1 MNHLEATKSVVGH
14 TENLTAAQTHTL
26 TIDTLGYAYVSVDVC
41 QEAWG
46 NAGYTSQAAFTVLKL
61 EESDL
66 SGSAYSSV
74 TAFVGGGT
82 GGFTIPTPTATS
94 GDVVVRMD
102 LDLRGHKRYLKVSA
116 TPYTTGTVYTV
127 ARLGKGT
134 DGPVSA
140 SAKGVNATVSG

>member
-14 TENLTAAQTHTL
+14 TQDLTAAQTHTM
-26 TIDTLGYAYVSVDVC
+26 TIDTLGYEYVSLDVC

-61 EESDL
+61 ADSEDNSSYSD
-66 SGSAYSSV
+66 V

-82 GGFTIPTPTATS
+82 GGFTIPTPTATA

-102 LDLRGHKRYLKVSA
+102 VDCRGKKRYLKLTA

-127 ARLGKGT
+127 ARLGKGV

-140 SAKGVNATVSG
+140 SSKNVNATVSG

>member
-26 TIDTLGYAYVSVDVC
+26 VIDRLGYEYVSLDVC
-41 QEAWG
+41 QEPFA

-61 EESDL
+61 AESDNN
-66 SGSAYSSV
+66 SSYSDV
-74 TAFVGGGT
+74 TEFVGGGT
-82 GGFTIPTPTATS
+82 GGFTIPTPTATA

-102 LDLRGHKRYLKVSA
+102 VDCRGKKRYLRVTA

-127 ARLGKGT
+127 ARLGKGS

>member
-26 TIDTLGYAYVSVDVC
+26 VIDRLGYEYVSLDVG
-41 QEAWG
+41 QEPWT

-61 EESDL
+61 SESDDN
-66 SGSAYSSV
+66 SSYSDV

-82 GGFTIPTPTATS
+82 GGFTIPTPTATA

-102 LDLRGHKRYLKVSA
+102 VDCRGRKRYLKVTA

-127 ARLGKGT
+127 ARLGKGN

>member
-14 TENLTAAQTHTL
+14 TQDLTAAQTHTM
-26 TIDTLGYAYVSVDVC
+26 TIDTLGYEYVSLDVC

-61 EESDL
+61 ADSEDNSSYSD
-66 SGSAYSSV
+66 V

-82 GGFTIPTPTATS
+82 GGFTIPTPTATA

-102 LDLRGHKRYLKVSA
+102 VDCRGKKRYLKVTA

-127 ARLGKGT
+127 ARLGKGN

>member
-1 MNHLEATKSVVGH
+1 M
-14 TENLTAAQTHTL
+14 
-26 TIDTLGYAYVSVDVC
+26 TIDTLGYEYVSLDVC

-61 EESDL
+61 ADSEDNSSYSD
-66 SGSAYSSV
+66 V

-82 GGFTIPTPTATS
+82 GGFTIPTPTATA

-102 LDLRGHKRYLKVSA
+102 VDCRGKKRYLKLTA

-127 ARLGKGT
+127 ARLGKGV

>member
-26 TIDTLGYAYVSVDVC
+26 VIDRLGYEYVSLDVG
-41 QEAWG
+41 QEPWT

-61 EESDL
+61 SESDDN
-66 SGSAYSSV
+66 SSYSDV

-82 GGFTIPTPTATS
+82 GGFTIPTPTATA

-102 LDLRGHKRYLKVSA
+102 VDCRGKKRYLKVTA

-127 ARLGKGT
+127 ARLGKGN

>member
-1 MNHLEATKSVVGH
+1 VNHLEATKSVVGH

-26 TIDTLGYAYVSVDVC
+26 VIDRLGYEYVSLDVG
-41 QEAWG
+41 QEPWA

-61 EESDL
+61 SESDDN
-66 SGSAYSSV
+66 SSYSDV

-82 GGFTIPTPTATS
+82 GGFTIPTPTATA

-102 LDLRGHKRYLKVSA
+102 VDCRGKKRYLKVTA

-127 ARLGKGT
+127 ARLGKGN

>member
-26 TIDTLGYAYVSVDVC
+26 VIDRLGYEYVSLVVG

-46 NAGYTSQAAFTVLKL
+46 NAGFTSQASFTVLKL
-61 EESDL
+61 SESDDN
-66 SGSAYSSV
+66 SSYSDV

-82 GGFTIPTPTATS
+82 GGFTLPTPTATA

-102 LDLRGHKRYLKVSA
+102 VDCRGKKRYLKLTA

-127 ARLGKGT
+127 ARLGKGN

-140 SAKGVNATVSG
+140 SQKGVNVTVSG

>member
-1 MNHLEATKSVVGH
+1 VNHLEATRSVVGH

-26 TIDTLGYAYVSVDVC
+26 VIDRLGYEYVSLDVG
-41 QEAWG
+41 QEPWT

-61 EESDL
+61 SESDDN
-66 SGSAYSSV
+66 SSYSDV

-82 GGFTIPTPTATS
+82 GGFTIPTPTATA

-102 LDLRGHKRYLKVSA
+102 VDCRGKKRYLKLTA

-127 ARLGKGT
+127 ARLGKGV

-140 SAKGVNATVSG
+140 SSKNVNATISG

>member
-26 TIDTLGYAYVSVDVC
+26 VIDRLGYEYVSLDVG
-41 QEAWG
+41 QEPWT

-61 EESDL
+61 SESDDN
-66 SGSAYSSV
+66 SSYSDV

-82 GGFTIPTPTATS
+82 GGFTIPTPTATA

-102 LDLRGHKRYLKVSA
+102 VDCRGKKRYLKLTA

-127 ARLGKGT
+127 ARLGKGV

-140 SAKGVNATVSG
+140 SSKNVNATISG

>member
-1 MNHLEATKSVVGH
+1 VNHLEHTKSVVGH

-26 TIDTLGYAYVSVDVC
+26 VIDRLGYEYVSLDVG
-41 QEAWG
+41 QEPWT

-61 EESDL
+61 SESDDN
-66 SGSAYSSV
+66 SSYSDV

-82 GGFTIPTPTATS
+82 GGFTIPTPTATA

-102 LDLRGHKRYLKVSA
+102 VDCRGKKRYLKVTA

-127 ARLGKGT
+127 ARLGKGN

>member
-41 QEAWG
+41 QEPWA
-46 NAGYTSQAAFTVLKL
+46 NAGYTSQAAFTVLKV
-61 EESDL
+61 EESDNN
-66 SGSAYSSV
+66 SSYSNV

-82 GGFTIPTPTATS
+82 GGFTIPTPSSTS
-94 GDVVVRMD
+94 ADAVVRMD
-102 LDLRGHKRYLKVSA
+102 IDCRGKKRYLKLTA

>member
-26 TIDTLGYAYVSVDVC
+26 TVDTLGFDYVSLDVC

-46 NAGYTSQAAFTVLKL
+46 NAGYTSQASFTVLKL
-61 EESDL
+61 EESDASA
-66 SGSAYSSV
+66 SGYSAV
-74 TAFVGGGT
+74 KTGGT
-82 GGFTIPTPTATS
+82 DFTIPTPTSTTA
-94 GDVVVRMD
+94 DVVVRMD
-102 LDLRGHKRYLKVSA
+102 VDCRGKKRYLRVTA

-127 ARLGKGT
+127 ARLGKGVE
-134 DGPVSA
+134 GPVSA

>member
-26 TIDTLGYAYVSVDVC
+26 VIDRLGYEYVSLDVG
-41 QEAWG
+41 QEPWT

-61 EESDL
+61 SESDDN
-66 SGSAYSSV
+66 SSYSDV

-82 GGFTIPTPTATS
+82 GGFTIPTPTATA

-102 LDLRGHKRYLKVSA
+102 VDCRGKKRYLKVTA

-127 ARLGKGT
+127 ARLGKGV

-140 SAKGVNATVSG
+140 SSKNVNATISG

>member
-1 MNHLEATKSVVGH
+1 VNHLEATKSVVGH

-46 NAGYTSQAAFTVLKL
+46 NAGYTSQAAFTVLKV
-61 EESDL
+61 EESDNN
-66 SGSAYSSV
+66 SSYSNV

-82 GGFTIPTPTATS
+82 GGFTIPTPSSTS
-94 GDVVVRMD
+94 ADVVVRMD
-102 LDLRGHKRYLKVSA
+102 VDCRGKKRYLKVTA

-140 SAKGVNATVSG
+140 SAKNVNETVSG

>member
-26 TIDTLGYAYVSVDVC
+26 VIDRLGYEYVSLDVG
-41 QEAWG
+41 QEPG
-46 NAGYTSQAAFTVLKL
+46 TNAGYTSQAAFTVLKL
-61 EESDL
+61 SESDDN
-66 SGSAYSSV
+66 SSYSDV

-82 GGFTIPTPTATS
+82 GGFTIPTPTATA

-102 LDLRGHKRYLKVSA
+102 VDCRGRKRYLKVTA

-127 ARLGKGT
+127 ARLGKGN